1 MSETM
6 ISNQPID
13 EIARIAL
20 AAREAMTDSMV
31 ERIAVTAANGLE
43 LLDRLNDEQTSA
55 ALHTALD
62 RLTELHKLGALNTLF
77 DFVTLL
83 HSARNAATDNI
94 LERLFTFFEQ
104 MINTVG
110 NEETGWLA
118 QNARTAL
125 EEAAEETEKTP
136 IRGGLMSTLSMLGQ
150 PETQRSLAFLIAFST
165 KLQRSTAE
173 G

>member
-6 ISNQPID
+6 ISNQPMD

-31 ERIAVTAANGLE
+31 ERIAITGANALE

-62 RLTELHKLGALNTLF
+62 RLTELHRLGALNTLF

-83 HSARNAATDNI
+83 HSARDAATDNI
-94 LERLFTFFEQ
+94 LDRLFTFFEQ

-110 NEETGWLA
+110 NEEMGMLA
-118 QNARTAL
+118 GNARAAL
-125 EEAAEETEKTP
+125 EEAAEETEKSP
-136 IRGGLMSTLSMLGQ
+136 PRSGLMPMLSMLSK
-150 PETQRSLAFLIAFST
+150 PETQRGLAFLIAFSA
-165 KLQRSTAE
+165 KLQRHTM
-173 G
+173 GQ

>member
-20 AAREAMTDSMV
+20 AAREAMTDSMI

-43 LLDRLNDEQTSA
+43 LLDRLNDEETSA

-110 NEETGWLA
+110 NEEMGALA
-118 QNARTAL
+118 QDARIAL
-125 EEAAEETEKTP
+125 GEAADETEKLKLR
-136 IRGGLMSTLSMLGQ
+136 RGKMATLSMLST
-150 PETQRSLAFLIAFST
+150 PEAQRSLAFMLAFGAKMQHLI
-165 KLQRSTAE
+165 KY

>member
-1 MSETM
+1 MSETTM
-6 ISNQPID
+6 SNQPMD
-13 EIARIAL
+13 ELARITL

-31 ERIAVTAANGLE
+31 ERIAITGANALE

-62 RLTELHKLGALNTLF
+62 RLTELHRLGALNTLF
-77 DFVTLL
+77 DFIALL
-83 HSARNAATDNI
+83 HSARSAATDNI

-110 NEETGWLA
+110 NEEMGTLA
-118 QNARTAL
+118 QDAREAL
-125 EEAAEETEKTP
+125 EEAADDTEKMQFR
-136 IRGGLMSTLSMLGQ
+136 RGKLATLAMMSS
-150 PETQRSLAFLIAFST
+150 PEAQRSLAFMLAFGAKMQHLI
-165 KLQRSTAE
+165 KH